1 MGHSSNAEWRYSAT
15 ISKRKAIFGS
25 LGAMRTGV
33 RIPVGTP
40 GKCPA
45 HLVDDQGISVSGD
58 IAPQLPKQGRAYL
71 IYARKTENGGKEGE
85 KSRPA
90 AQSTLTPYVPLRSS
104 PANLVQIPNESGRAR
119 FRVTVSIQG
128 KQRKFV
134 TCDKEEAEEKQ
145 AQWEMERTLGSSA
158 PRSKA
163 TYLTLSQLR
172 EAESAFTLLS
182 DTGLS
187 LRAAVREII
196 AAHVVLKG
204 AGFSLAEAIRHAVA
218 NPPPKRTEVKLVD
231 GIEQFRSARDGH
243 VSSSQLDNLYRRS
256 RMLAQFLGA
265 EVKIA
270 DVTTED
276 VTRWLTDRDVDKGTW
291 NGYRGDVHAVFEWF
305 TLKPRK
311 WIGENPVADVVRYSK
326 RMITRQPPK
335 RMEIANCRATMAWLQ
350 KEAPEW
356 CTMIALAMFAGIR
369 PYLRGGEIHKLAAAV
384 GSEGLETYL
393 REEYLHVSAAIA
405 KDRRARSTRIQPNLA
420 AWLKKYPPTSQ
431 SICPGDYDELR
442 PIRERFEIGH
452 DFLRHTCIS
461 AFVAKFGSIALAA
474 TEFGTSETVI
484 RTHYLNRMSV
494 AEAEEFYA
502 IFPL

>member
-1 MGHSSNAEWRYSAT
+1 M
-15 ISKRKAIFGS
+15 
-25 LGAMRTGV
+25 
-33 RIPVGTP
+33 GTP
-40 GKCPA
+40 AQCPA

-58 IAPQLPKQGRAYL
+58 VAPQLPKQGRAYL
-71 IYARKTENGGKEGE
+71 SYARTAENAEKGVPGGRLAEQQA
-85 KSRPA
+85 PI
-90 AQSTLTPYVPLRSS
+90 PYVPLRSS
-104 PANLVQIPNESGRAR
+104 PAKLIEIRNESGRVR
-119 FRVTVSIQG
+119 YRVTVSIQG
-128 KQRKFV
+128 RQRKFISI
-134 TCDKEEAEEKQ
+134 DRAEAQEKQ

-163 TYLTLSQLR
+163 TYLALSQLR
-172 EAESAFTLLS
+172 EAESVYEMLA

-187 LRAAVREII
+187 LRSAVREVI
-196 AAHVVLKG
+196 AGHVVLKG
-204 AGFSLAEAIRHAVA
+204 AGLSLEAAIRHAVA
-218 NPPPKRTEVKLVD
+218 NPPPKQSEIKLMD
-231 GIEQFRSARDGH
+231 AIEKFRAAREGH
-243 VSSSQLDNLYRRS
+243 VSPSQLDNLYRRS

-270 DVTTED
+270 DITTED
-276 VTRWLTDRDVDKGTW
+276 VTRWLKDRNVDKGTW

-311 WIGENPVADVVRYSK
+311 WIAENPVLDVERYSK
-326 RMITRQPPK
+326 RMLTREPPK
-335 RMEIANCRATMAWLQ
+335 RMEVAKCRAAMAWLQ
-350 KEAPEW
+350 KEAPDW
-356 CTMIALAMFAGIR
+356 CTMIALAMFAGVR

-384 GSEGLETYL
+384 QRDGLESYM
-393 REEYLHVSAAIA
+393 REGYLHISAAIA
-405 KDRRARSTRIQPNLA
+405 KDRRARSTKVQPNLE
-420 AWLKKYPPTSQ
+420 AWLKRYPPTAK
-431 SICPGDYDELR
+431 SICPGDYDALR

-452 DFLRHTCIS
+452 DYLRHTCIS